1 MEKSYNSVVISC
13 PEIVD
18 GGTYTVVMGE
28 TSTEVKM
35 DGLIYGSGF
44 GMGGGFGGGNFGGGG
59 KMDGFGGGK
68 MGDSDSDRS
77 QDMGK
82 HDKSNLSDQSD
93 NGGNNEDFTGGG
105 REVAVEGDS
114 DNTKKE

>member
-18 GGTYTVVMGE
+18 GGTYTVVMGD
-28 TSTEVKM
+28 TSTEVTM

-44 GMGGGFGGGNFGGGG
+44 GMGGGFGGGNFGGDG

-77 QDMGK
+77 QDMEK
-82 HDKSNLSDQSD
+82 HDQPD